1 MFHLRFAARFE
12 RLFHW
17 ALGAALLLG
26 LLAGVLLPRIA
37 VQAQAANAQTYSV
50 LAGGSAISNTTV
62 LAFAPQSLTV
72 HRGDTVMWVLGGFHN
87 IHFELAP
94 SDLIITSEVNGQPL
108 PQLNPAVAFPSAANG
123 SVFQGGDANSGISV
137 DPTNPMITFSLVMD
151 VAPGV
156 YNYFCDL
163 HPGML
168 GSVTVV
174 DDATSVPSPAEALT
188 SGAAELAADGGQAA
202 AAVGAA
208 AAEPPTVS
216 DGTLEVKAGLQAGP
230 SAVLQFFPSTAV
242 IHAGESVTW
251 SVADHS
257 LEPHF
262 VTWPSFPPGGE
273 FEVIPQAG
281 RAADPR
287 AEPERFRLDRQ
298 RQRDQQR
305 REFQQ
310 WVYHA
315 RPELHLEVHRT
326 RRLQLRLRDP
336 CGDARGSRRDA
347 RLLTT
352 CLVVMGG
359 AVIYSP
365 TSGEVTQ
372 EE

>member
-12 RLFHW
+12 RLSHW

-50 LAGGSAISNTTV
+50 LAGGSAMSNTTV

-87 IHFELAP
+87 IHFESAP

-123 SVFQGGDANSGISV
+123 SVFQGGDANSGISL

-163 HPGML
+163 HPGMF

-174 DDATSVPSPAEALT
+174 DDATPVPSPAEALT

-202 AAVGAA
+202 AAVSAA

-216 DGTLEVKAGLQAGP
+216 DGTLEVKVGLQAGP

-251 SVADHS
+251 TVADHS
-257 LEPHF
+257 MEPHF
-262 VTWPSFPPGGE
+262 VTWPTFPPGGE
-273 FEVIPQAG
+273 FEVIPQEGAPPILALSQNALGSTASGSEISSGASFNSGFIMPGQSFTLKFTEPGVYNYVCAIHAG
-281 RAADPR
+281 MQGA
-287 AEPERFRLDRQ
+287 
-298 RQRDQQR
+298 
-305 REFQQ
+305 
-310 WVYHA
+310 V
-315 RPELHLEVHRT
+315 
-326 RRLQLRLRDP
+326 
-336 CGDARGSRRDA
+336 
-347 RLLTT
+347 
-352 CLVVMGG
+352 VVMP
-359 AVIYSP
+359 AS
-365 TSGEVTQ
+365 
-372 EE
+372 